1 MSFNWDDIKNIDF
14 NMVSPHWIFDIQKD
28 VDGEK
33 KNYNIGYVD
42 DNGIMR
48 LNQMSV
54 HQLQTTGLTK
64 LGNQVFVG
72 DVDGETDICN
82 SQLTVK
88 GTIIAK
94 KIFIDEP
101 SEIAGLHKITGQ
113 VLSCNTESMDYLATG
128 NDIEGLLEQYKKG
141 WGSVFVEN
149 CIGLFSL
156 FEPHPLLLQRDICL
170 NTTEKERQNQD
181 QIHNRIH
188 IKGFR
193 DHKTSINIDTMWK
206 TLPLIRF
213 QEYLY
218 LNDAGKN
225 NMIDDDTEPRLIPLG
240 NNGLRKY
247 PPSGGKSRYDV
258 QWLMGSIDSK
268 FTIAVASN
276 YEGDDLFETDL
287 NKNKKALFPEN
298 ENLVLKQGLEIIPY
312 DDDVVD
318 ASTELVFRYRC
329 REIDLNKGNMTF
341 RNKIF
346 GVMPGVDDAGILLDV
361 SGGVVD
367 CKYMETQ
374 QAYVSRDL
382 LVGGGVEFTNAG
394 VDENGEVNIT
404 KIGGPLVAEKFLKLT
419 QDLYLQWG
427 QDVFGYE
434 PGMED
439 KDEGWTYKITK
450 LGFFMKCLQVV
461 GSDFNCKFKNNYKH
475 SEDEI
480 KLNGIKDV
488 IKGCH
493 INLKN
498 DDSGFLIGNA
508 NPEPGTSSSIKQ
520 RILVT
525 PAIYNNDGTIKT
537 EAVYKTQAM
546 DGPLGPGYKG
556 FVFYGDPKKQEIE
569 VGSIK
574 SQHEFHRTQ
583 SDGNAITRFLYCNET
598 AFVANV
604 NEKKGLAILVQGNQ
618 VIESMLKVDEGI
630 FVLKGKGIG
639 CVRTS
644 TRNKCFNGKPETRA
658 NHIIF
663 DNDKHTQMTYGTDFL
678 GEGGDWAIKCLNKG
692 IYVTGGTQSGMG
704 SWVGMLYSY
713 KYEVMDGGTAASS
726 SKGDRILGRTDVT
739 DIFGLQRSSSG
750 TTISMSIRCS
760 GGIYAEGGV
769 YASSDERIKG
779 KIEIIDDEWALN
791 IVNKIET
798 KKYFYKNRLNLN
810 GEQTIGF
817 IAQDVRK
824 HFPQA
829 VVLRTNIIPNIQQF
843 AENVSWRNEN
853 NKWYM
858 KCDILKNIN
867 GKKYRVHCFYEKV
880 EYYLDSKIENMKY
893 DILDISG
900 NENDELQFDK
910 KYKDIYIVGIEV
922 DDFHTISKEKIFTL
936 HHSAIQELS
945 RKNNILE
952 NKVSSLTNTVSS
964 LKSELDIMKEKME
977 RLEKLLI

>member
-33 KNYNIGYVD
+33 RNYNIGYVD

-88 GTIIAK
+88 GTIVAK

-101 SEIAGLHKITGQ
+101 SEIAGIHKITGQ
-113 VLSCNTESMDYLATG
+113 ILACNTDKMDYLASS
-128 NDIEGLLEQYKKG
+128 NNIEALLEQYKKG

-156 FEPHPLLLQRDICL
+156 YEPNPLLIQRELSL
-170 NTTEKERQNQD
+170 NTLEKETQNQD

-218 LNDAGKN
+218 LNDEGKN
-225 NMIDDDTEPRLIPLG
+225 IMVDDDTEPRLIPLG

-247 PPSGGKSRYDV
+247 PQGGGRPRYDV

-276 YEGDDLFETDL
+276 YEGDDLFESDL

-298 ENLVLKQGLEIIPY
+298 ENLVIKQGLEIIPY

-382 LVGGGVEFTNAG
+382 LVGGGVEFSNSG
-394 VDENGEVNIT
+394 LDENGQVNIT
-404 KIGGPLVAEKFLKLT
+404 KIKGPIVAEKFFKLT

-427 QDVFGYE
+427 DAAFGFE
-434 PGMED
+434 PGLKD
-439 KDEGWTYKITK
+439 KNEGWLYQLSK
-450 LGFFMKCLQVV
+450 LGLRMKALQVD
-461 GSDFNCKFKNNYKH
+461 GGDLYCKFKNLY
-475 SEDEI
+475 SQDEI
-480 KLNGIKDV
+480 RLNNEKDV
-488 IKGCH
+488 IKGCY
-493 INLKN
+493 INLKDN
-498 DDSGFLIGNA
+498 DSGFLIGNSE
-508 NPEPGTSSSIKQ
+508 NEPNTTGELMLDKNGKST
-520 RILVT
+520 
-525 PAIYNNDGTIKT
+525 
-537 EAVYKTQAM
+537 AM
-546 DGPLGPGYKG
+546 EETDPNKKAGYKG
-556 FVFYGDPKKQEIE
+556 YVFYGDPTKQGIE
-569 VGSIK
+569 VGSIS
-574 SQHEFHRTQ
+574 SQHAFHRTQ
-583 SDGNAITRFLYCNET
+583 TDVPAITRFLFCNET

-630 FVLKGKGIG
+630 FVLKGNGIG

-644 TRNKCFNGKPETRA
+644 SANKCFNGRDETRA

-663 DNDKHTQMTYGTDFL
+663 DNEKHTKMTYETEFL
-678 GEGGDWAIKCLNKG
+678 GEQGSWG
-692 IYVTGGTQSGMG
+692 IVARSPIQVTGSKSGNVKK
-704 SWVGMLYSY
+704 WVGISHSF
-713 KYEVMDGGTAASS
+713 KYLVIDGGKSASS
-726 SKGDRILGRTDVT
+726 SKDDRVLGRTDVT
-739 DIFGLQRSSSG
+739 DIFGIKRDSG
-750 TTISMSIRCS
+750 SKNVPMSIEATKS
-760 GGIYAEGGV
+760 IYSHYGV

-779 KIEIIDDEWALN
+779 AIENVPDDWALN
-791 IVNKIET
+791 VVNNIET
-798 KKYFYKNRLNLN
+798 KFYLYKNRENHPDYK
-810 GEQTIGF
+810 TIGF

-829 VVLRTNIIPNIQQF
+829 VTLRKNYIPIDSITFLSNM
-843 AENVSWRNEN
+843 
-853 NKWYM
+853 KWTQHNGLWHV
-858 KCDILKNIN
+858 KCDELK
-867 GKKYRVHCFYEKV
+867 
-880 EYYLDSKIENMKY
+880 
-893 DILDISG
+893 DISG
-900 NENDELQFDK
+900 VKYKLNCFNKKIEFYLDNSNQELIYDELEIIGNSNDELVFEK
-910 KYKDIYIVGIEV
+910 KYVDIYVSGREI
-922 DDFHTISKEKIFTL
+922 DDFHTVSKEKIFTL

-945 RKNNILE
+945 RKNNMLE
-952 NKVSSLTNTVSS
+952 NRVLSLTNEVTS
-964 LKSELDIMKEKME
+964 LKSELDLMKEKME
-977 RLEKLLI
+977 KLEQLLK

>member
-1 MSFNWDDIKNIDF
+1 MPFNWDNIKNIDF

-28 VDGEK
+28 LDGEK
-33 KNYNIGYVD
+33 INYNIGYVD
-42 DNGIMR
+42 DNGILR

-64 LGNQVFVG
+64 LGKQVFIG

-82 SQLTVK
+82 SQLTVM
-88 GTIIAK
+88 GTIVAK

-101 SEIAGLHKITGQ
+101 SEIAGIHKITGQ
-113 VLSCNTESMDYLATG
+113 VLACNTESMDYLATS
-128 NDIEGLLEQYKKG
+128 NEIEGVLEQYKKG
-141 WGSVFVEN
+141 WGSIFVEN

-156 FEPHPLLLQRDICL
+156 FEPHPLLIQRELSL
-170 NTTEKERQNQD
+170 NTIEKKTQNQD

-206 TLPLIRF
+206 TLPIIRF

-225 NMIDDDTEPRLIPLG
+225 NMVDDDVEPRLIPLG

-247 PPSGGKSRYDV
+247 PRGGGKPRYDV

-268 FTIAVASN
+268 FTITVASN

-346 GVMPGVDDAGILLDV
+346 GVMPGVDDAAILLDV
-361 SGGVVD
+361 SGGIVD

-382 LVGGGVEFTNAG
+382 LVGGGVEITNAG
-394 VDENGEVNIT
+394 LDENGEVNKT
-404 KIGGPLVAEKFLKLT
+404 TIGGPLRADKYFRLKG
-419 QDLYLQWG
+419 DLLLQWG
-427 QDVFGYE
+427 ESVIGFEKGL
-434 PGMED
+434 ED
-439 KDEGWTYKITK
+439 TNDGWLYKLTK
-450 LGFFMKCLQVV
+450 LGLRMKALQTFGGDKTAVV
-461 GSDFNCKFKNNYKH
+461 KNLY
-475 SEDEI
+475 SQDEI
-480 KLNGIKDV
+480 RLNNVKNV

-493 INLKN
+493 INLTE

-508 NPEPGTSSSIKQ
+508 NAEPGTSSSIKQ
-520 RILVT
+520 RVLVT
-525 PAIYNNDGTIKT
+525 RPVYNNDGTIKT
-537 EAVYKTQAM
+537 EAVYKEQDM

-556 FVFYGDPKKQEIE
+556 FVFYGDPMKQGIE
-569 VGSIK
+569 VASI
-574 SQHEFHRTQ
+574 SAQHKFHRTQ
-583 SDGNAITRFLYCNET
+583 SDGNAITRFLFCNET

-630 FVLKGKGIG
+630 FVLKGNGIG

-644 TRNKCFNGKPETRA
+644 ARNECFNGKPETRA

-663 DNDKHTQMTYGTDFL
+663 DNEKHTKMTYETEFL
-678 GEGGDWAIKCLNKG
+678 GEEGSWGIMARNP
-692 IYVTGGTQSGMG
+692 IYVSGSKSRG
-704 SWVGMLYSY
+704 ISRWVGLDYGYSY
-713 KYEVMDGGTAASS
+713 EVWDDGASASS
-726 SKGDRILGRTDVT
+726 SKGDRVLGRTDVT
-739 DIFGLQRSSSG
+739 DIYGILRKSGGTSVAMSIEATKAIYSHYGVYSSS
-750 TTISMSIRCS
+750 
-760 GGIYAEGGV
+760 
-769 YASSDERIKG
+769 DKRIKG
-779 KIEIIDDEWALN
+779 AIENVPDDWALN
-791 IVNKIET
+791 VVNNIET
-798 KKYFYKNRLNLN
+798 KFYLYKNRYNDPDYK
-810 GEQTIGF
+810 TIGF
-817 IAQDVRK
+817 IAQEVRE

-829 VVLRTNIIPNIQQF
+829 VTLRKNYIPVDSVKFLSNMIWNQH
-843 AENVSWRNEN
+843 
-853 NKWYM
+853 KDLWYV
-858 KCDILKNIN
+858 KCDELK
-867 GKKYRVHCFYEKV
+867 
-880 EYYLDSKIENMKY
+880 
-893 DILDISG
+893 DISG
-900 NENDELQFDK
+900 VKYKLNCFNKKIEFYFDNPNEELIYDEIEVIGNYNNEFVFPK
-910 KYKDIYIVGIEV
+910 KYVDIFVAGREI
-922 DDFHTISKEKIFTL
+922 DDFHTVAKEKIFTL

-945 RKNNILE
+945 KKNNILE
-952 NKVSSLTNTVSS
+952 DKVTS
-964 LKSELDIMKEKME
+964 LKSELDIMKEKIE
-977 RLEKLLI
+977 RLEQLLI

>member
-33 KNYNIGYVD
+33 RNYNIGYVD

-64 LGNQVFVG
+64 LGKQVFVG
-72 DVDGETDICN
+72 DVDGELDICN
-82 SQLTVK
+82 SQLTVRGK
-88 GTIIAK
+88 IIADSIAINK
-94 KIFIDEP
+94 P
-101 SEIAGLHKITGQ
+101 SEIVGLHKIQGQ
-113 VLSCNTESMDYLATG
+113 ILACNTDMMDYLASS
-128 NDIEGLLEQYKKG
+128 NNIAALLEQYKKG

-156 FEPHPLLLQRDICL
+156 YEPNPLLIQRDMSL

-188 IKGFR
+188 IKGYR

-218 LNDAGKN
+218 LNDEGKN
-225 NMIDDDTEPRLIPLG
+225 IMIDDDTEPRLIPLG
-240 NNGLRKY
+240 NNGLRRY
-247 PPSGGKSRYDV
+247 PQGGGKPRYDV

-276 YEGDDLFETDL
+276 YEGDDLFGSDL

-298 ENLVLKQGLEIIPY
+298 ENLVIKQGLEIIPY

-346 GVMPGVDDAGILLDV
+346 GVMPGVDDAAILLDV

-382 LVGGGVEFTNAG
+382 LVGGGVEFTNSG
-394 VDENGEVNIT
+394 LDKNGEVNIT
-404 KIGGPLVAEKFLKLT
+404 KIGGPLVAEKFLKLK

-427 QDVFGYE
+427 EDQIGFE
-434 PGMED
+434 PGNETN
-439 KDEGWTYKITK
+439 EGWLYQLSKNG
-450 LGFFMKCLQVV
+450 LRMKALQVD
-461 GSDFNCKFKNNYKH
+461 GGDIYCKIKNLY
-475 SEDEI
+475 SQDEI
-480 KLNGIKDV
+480 RLNSETRL

-493 INLKN
+493 INLQEN
-498 DDSGFLIGNA
+498 DSAFLLSNSKA
-508 NPEPGTSSSIKQ
+508 EDGTS
-520 RILVT
+520 
-525 PAIYNNDGTIKT
+525 
-537 EAVYKTQAM
+537 
-546 DGPLGPGYKG
+546 GYKG
-556 FVFYGDPKKQEIE
+556 YVFYGDPTRQDGIS
-569 VGSIK
+569 VGSIDT
-574 SQHEFHRTQ
+574 QQNFYRTQ
-583 SDGNAITRFLYCNET
+583 NDLPAIRRFLICNET

-618 VIESMLKVDEGI
+618 VIDSMLKVDEGI
-630 FVLKGKGIG
+630 FVSIGKGIG

-644 TRNKCFNGKPETRA
+644 SANESFNGNPETIP

-663 DNDKHTQMTYGTDFL
+663 DNDKHTKMTYETEFL
-678 GEGGDWAIKCLNKG
+678 GEQGSWGIVAKKP
-692 IYVTGGTQSGMG
+692 IYVTGSYSGRIS
-704 SWVGMLYSY
+704 SWIGLSYSY
-713 KYEVMDGGTAASS
+713 KYDVWSDPFGSNSGV
-726 SKGDRILGRTDVT
+726 GDRVLGRTDVT
-739 DIFGLQRSSSG
+739 DIYGIKRSSGS
-750 TTISMSIRCS
+750 TNVPMSIEATKA
-760 GGIYAEGGV
+760 IYSHYGV

-779 KIEIIDDEWALN
+779 AIENVPDDWALN
-791 IVNKIET
+791 VVNNIET
-798 KKYFYKNRLNLN
+798 KFYLYKNRDNHPDYK
-810 GEQTIGF
+810 TIGF

-829 VVLRTNIIPNIQQF
+829 VTLRKNYIPIDSITFLSNM
-843 AENVSWRNEN
+843 
-853 NKWYM
+853 KWTQYNDLWHV
-858 KCDILKNIN
+858 KCDELKDIRFLKYKLQCFN
-867 GKKYRVHCFYEKV
+867 KKIEF
-880 EYYLDSKIENMKY
+880 YLDNSNQEFIY
-893 DILDISG
+893 DEHEVIG
-900 NENDELQFDK
+900 NINDELVFNK
-910 KYKDIYIVGIEV
+910 KYVDIFVVGREI
-922 DDFHTISKEKIFTL
+922 DDFHTVSKEKIFTL

-945 RKNNILE
+945 RKNNMLE
-952 NKVSSLTNTVSS
+952 NRVLSLTNEVTS

-977 RLEKLLI
+977 KLEQLLK